1 MKALLSTLCIL
12 FALATT
18 AQNKLADKI
27 YFGGGFGFS
36 AGSNQT
42 NLSLSPQVGYKI
54 TEKFSAGV
62 GISYQY
68 VKIKN
73 PNISINNYGWS
84 LFTRYN
90 IVQQFFAYSEFERL
104 SFEYPTNFDPER
116 TERTGYNSLLLG
128 GGYSERLGGRASFS
142 MMALYNV
149 LYDETEFPRPYSS
162 PWVIR
167 AGIGVGIF

>member
-1 MKALLSTLCIL
+1 MRSIL
-12 FALATT
+12 FTSCLFIFIGVS
-18 AQNKLADKI
+18 AQGKLADRI

-36 AGSNQT
+36 AGADQT

-68 VKIKN
+68 VKIKQ
-73 PNISINNYGWS
+73 PSISINNYGWS

-104 SFEYPTNFDPER
+104 SFEYVTGVDPVR
-116 TERTGYNSLLLG
+116 KERTGYNSLLIG
-128 GGYSERLGGRASFS
+128 GGYAEQLGGRASFS
-142 MMALYNV
+142 LMALYNV
-149 LYDETEFPRPYSS
+149 LYDETDFPRPYNS

>member
-1 MKALLSTLCIL
+1 MKTLLSVLTLFL
-12 FALATT
+12 ALTVAS
-18 AQNKLADKI
+18 QNKLADKI

-54 TEKFSAGV
+54 TDAFSAGV

-68 VKIKN
+68 VKVKN
-73 PNISINNYGWS
+73 PDISINNYGWS
-84 LFTRYN
+84 VFSRYN

-104 SFEYPTNFDPER
+104 SFEYPANFDPVR
-116 TERTGYNSLLLG
+116 TERTGYNSLLIG
-128 GGYSERLGGRASFS
+128 GGYSEQLGGRASFS

-149 LYDETEFPRPYSS
+149 LYDETVLPRPYSS

>member
-1 MKALLSTLCIL
+1 MKVFFCTLFLVITV
-12 FALATT
+12 AVT

-54 TEKFSAGV
+54 TEKFSTGV

-68 VKIKN
+68 VKVKN
-73 PNISINNYGWS
+73 PDISINNYGWS
-84 LFTRYN
+84 LFSRFN

-104 SFEYPTNFDPER
+104 SFEYPTNFDPVR
-116 TERTGYNSLLLG
+116 TDRTGYNSLLIG

-149 LYDETEFPRPYSS
+149 LYDEAELPRPYSS